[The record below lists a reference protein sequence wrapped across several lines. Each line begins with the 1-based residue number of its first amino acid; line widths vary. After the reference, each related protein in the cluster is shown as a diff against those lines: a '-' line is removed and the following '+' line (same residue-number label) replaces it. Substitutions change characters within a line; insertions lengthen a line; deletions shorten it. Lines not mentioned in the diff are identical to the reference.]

1 MRKVRYW
8 SVDNARFL
16 EYLYR
21 KLEAV
26 MVAFHPLW
34 SAIGYQR
41 IERPMATA
49 EKLIKEFLFDCQMC
63 GQCMLSS
70 NGMSCPMNC
79 PKTLRNGPCGG
90 VRNNGNCEV
99 NADMRCVFVEA
110 ARGSQKMRGGDL
122 IEVVQLPVDHR
133 LKGSSSWLRIAQEK
147 GLEKQALK
155 HLSATQASQ
164 RENEIG

>member
-1 MRKVRYW
+1 VRKVRYW
-8 SVDNARFL
+8 SVDHAGFL
-16 EYLYR
+16 EFLYN
-21 KLEAV
+21 KFEAV
-26 MVAFHPLW
+26 MVGLHPLW
-34 SAIGYQR
+34 NAIGYQR
-41 IERPMATA
+41 IERPMAA
-49 EKLIKEFLFDCQMC
+49 VEKRIKGFLFDCQMC
-63 GQCMLSS
+63 GQCMLSA

-90 VRNNGNCEV
+90 VRENGNCEV

-133 LKGSSSWLRIAQEK
+133 LKGSSSWLRIAQQK

-155 HLSATQASQ
+155 NHTATQAAVAA
-164 RENEIG
+164 EGE

>member
-1 MRKVRYW
+1 MRRVRYW
-8 SVDNARFL
+8 SVDNAGFL
-16 EYLYR
+16 EHLYT
-21 KLEAV
+21 KFEAV
-26 MVAFHPLW
+26 MVALHPLW

-41 IERPMATA
+41 IERPVAAA
-49 EKLIKEFLFDCQMC
+49 EQLIKGFLFDCRMC

-90 VRNNGNCEV
+90 VRSNGNCEV

-110 ARGSQKMRGGDL
+110 ARGSQKMQGGDL
-122 IEVVQLPVDHR
+122 IKVVQLPVDHR
-133 LKGSSSWLRIAQEK
+133 LQGSSSWLRIAQEK

-155 HLSATQASQ
+155 NPSATQASAKG
-164 RENEIG
+164 E